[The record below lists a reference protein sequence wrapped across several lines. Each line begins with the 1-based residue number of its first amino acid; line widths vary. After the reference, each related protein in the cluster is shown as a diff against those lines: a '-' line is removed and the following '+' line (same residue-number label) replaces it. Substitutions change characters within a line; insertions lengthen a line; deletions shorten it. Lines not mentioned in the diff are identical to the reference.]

1 MFRETNLKIR
11 QGIPETAIL
20 LTPGSVQSM
29 DATIKSELPNNS
41 LYTFEGV
48 LKMKG
53 KDYPVGPQ
61 QLLLR
66 GAQLRNTRWIYAI
79 VVFTGHETKLMMNST
94 TTPIKRTKV
103 ERMINSEIIFLFFLL
118 LAMALI
124 GATGQLV
131 VEVLSIIQ
139 YLSLCVKSIYRTLTS
154 FT

>member
-1 MFRETNLKIR
+1 
-11 QGIPETAIL
+11 
-20 LTPGSVQSM
+20 M

-103 ERMINSEIIFLFFLL
+103 ERMINTEIIFLFFLL

-124 GATGQLV
+124 GAAGQLV
-131 VEVLSIIQ
+131 VEVFSMSLLITLHQINLQ
-139 YLSLCVKSIYRTLTS
+139 YTDAYT
-154 FT
+154 FTA